1 MRYTN
6 LNMKKSI
13 LTSLTFLALPLYAFA
28 AATSTSLQGFLSTI
42 PAFLSGVIIPFFF
55 GIAFLIFVIN
65 IIRFFVI
72 EGNNEDGRKKAKA
85 LAIYSVSAFVFLII
99 LWGIINLL
107 AGSSG
112 LSGQSAPC
120 MDYMK
125 VFGTCP

>member
-13 LTSLTFLALPLYAFA
+13 LTSLAFFALPLYVFA

-42 PAFLSGVIIPFFF
+42 PAFLNRVVIPFLF

-72 EGNNEDGRKKAKA
+72 EGNNEEGRKKAKA

-99 LWGIINLL
+99 FWGIINLL

-112 LSGQSAPC
+112 LRGQNAPC

-125 VFGTCP
+125 AFGGCT